1 MSTSVV
7 ARPSSPNAKSS
18 SARPSNKDA
27 CGIKKHIHPDYT
39 LAAMIRKGIAFHYG
53 KMPTFLRE
61 ALESAFREGH
71 VKFLVC
77 TTTLFEGINLPAR
90 NVFIDTPRG
99 ARGSR

>member
-1 MSTSVV
+1 M
-7 ARPSSPNAKSS
+7 
-18 SARPSNKDA
+18 
-27 CGIKKHIHPDYT
+27 
-39 LAAMIRKGIAFHYG
+39 LAAMIRKGAAFHYG

-61 ALESAFREGH
+61 TLESAFREGH